1 MRGSNNNNN
10 GGMVMLVGFSV
21 VLSLTA
27 VIAVAARWPDSSRTV
42 TMMSP
47 AQRTTMMSPATSA
60 TSLNVVMKDPGCHWF
75 QTDAGLKTS
84 TSVKGPVNLVNMD
97 EAALKIVGPSGTVI
111 DHVGKSVRLG
121 AGKYA
126 ITMVGQHAD
135 DNHLKLQV
143 S

>member
-10 GGMVMLVGFSV
+10 GMVMLVGFSV
-21 VLSLTA
+21 LLSLTA

-47 AQRTTMMSPATSA
+47 SQRTSMMAPAA
-60 TSLNVVMKDPGCHWF
+60 TAKNLNVVMKDPGCHWL
-75 QTDAGLKTS
+75 QTDSGLKTKATVS
-84 TSVKGPVNLVNMD
+84 GPVNLVNMD
-97 EAALKIVGPSGTVI
+97 EAALKVVGPSGTVI
-111 DHVGKSVRLG
+111 DHVGKSVRLR

-126 ITMVGQHAD
+126 ITMVGQASD
-135 DNHLKLQV
+135 DNHLKLTV

>member
-10 GGMVMLVGFSV
+10 GVVMLVGFSV
-21 VLSLTA
+21 LLSLTA

-42 TMMSP
+42 TMMTP
-47 AQRTTMMSPATSA
+47 AQHAAVMAPAKNV
-60 TSLNVVMKDPGCHWF
+60 NVVMKDPGCHWF

-126 ITMVGQHAD
+126 ITMVGQASD